1 MNWKEKII
9 YQPEIC
15 HGYPCIKGTRIM
27 VSVILDNLANG
38 VSFED
43 ILKEYPALSLEDI
56 QAALAYA
63 SELSK
68 ERNIA
73 I

>member
-1 MNWKEKII
+1 MNWKDRIVYE
-9 YQPEIC
+9 PEIC
-15 HGYPCIKGTRIM
+15 HGYPCIKGTRVL
-27 VSVILDNLANG
+27 VSAILDNLADG

-43 ILKEYPALSLEDI
+43 IIKEYPSITIDDIKASLSY
-56 QAALAYA
+56 AAD
-63 SELSK
+63 LSK